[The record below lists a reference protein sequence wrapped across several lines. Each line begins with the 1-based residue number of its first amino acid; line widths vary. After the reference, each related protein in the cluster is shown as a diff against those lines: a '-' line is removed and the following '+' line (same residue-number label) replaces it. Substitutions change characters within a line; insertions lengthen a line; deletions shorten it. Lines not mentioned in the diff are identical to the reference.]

1 MESEI
6 AELRHFIDQVLPTAV
21 PERYAELEGQIET
34 HEKAC
39 DQIAA
44 KRELMQQELDELQV
58 ERTGLTDAV
67 VSLRDEAILQEVGV
81 YNYRHPMESAND
93 YKEALSSLRREIK
106 DAVKSDRAVST
117 TDTTWTVN
125 ESKSQGRKMI
135 RDTSKLL
142 LRAYNN
148 EADTLV
154 DKLRP
159 FRLDAAIARLDKSR
173 TAINRLGAQPM
184 EIAIS
189 RQYHQLRIRELE
201 LAADWLAK
209 KEVEKEEAKA
219 ERALLRE
226 EATLRREIEAER
238 KRLVK
243 ERAHYAAL
251 VKKLRADG
259 NVEEAEEQEAI
270 LAEIDGAF
278 MTVEDRAANTR
289 AGHVYVISN
298 VGALGNGVV
307 KIGMTR
313 RLDPLDRVKELG
325 DASVPFGYD
334 IHALVFSNDAVQ
346 LERNLHERFHDRRV
360 NLVNLRREFFYA
372 APDEVRQA
380 LEEYDSAVLTEFVE
394 EPEAAEWHMSEN
406 SRRAKDN

>member
-1 MESEI
+1 MDAEI
-6 AELRHFIDQVLPTAV
+6 AELRLFIAQVLPTAI
-21 PERYAELEGQIET
+21 PERYAELEEQIEA

-44 KRELMQQELDELQV
+44 KRESMQREMDELRV
-58 ERTGLTDAV
+58 EHARLTDDV
-67 VSLRDEAILQEVGV
+67 VSLRDEAILQEIGV
-81 YNYRHPMESAND
+81 YNYRHPMESADD
-93 YKEALSSLRREIK
+93 YKEALSSLRRDIK
-106 DAVKSDRAVST
+106 DCVKSDRAVST
-117 TDTTWTVN
+117 TDSTWTVN

-159 FRLDAAIARLDKSR
+159 FRLDAAVARLDKSR
-173 TAINRLGAQPM
+173 TAINRLGAKPM

-189 RQYHQLRIRELE
+189 RDYHQLRIRELE

-209 KEVEKEEAKA
+209 KQAEKEEAKA
-219 ERALLRE
+219 ERALMRE
-226 EATLRREIEAER
+226 EAKVRKEIEAER

-251 VKKLRADG
+251 VKKLRAEG
-259 NVEEAEEQEAI
+259 NVEEAEAQEAM
-270 LAEIDGAF
+270 LAEIDSAF
-278 MTVEDRAANTR
+278 MTVEQRAANTR

-298 VGALGNGVV
+298 VGALGDRVI

-334 IHALVFSNDAVQ
+334 IHALVFSDDAVQ
-346 LERNLHERFHDRRV
+346 LERNLHERFRERRV

-372 APDEVRQA
+372 KPDEVRQA
-380 LEEYDSAVLTEFVE
+380 LEEQNSAVLTEFVE

-406 SRRAKDN
+406 SRRANGN